1 MFNCLCYSEQELTF
15 THKRKLNKN
24 YYLAAF
30 YVFTDFWLAN
40 LCRKSL
46 EIQRK
51 SSSLNLYGSFVLAC
65 LLAACIR
72 AFQVA
77 FFNFHVVLKS
87 AEKLHNNMFIAVMK
101 VGRTPGGGGGYFLV
115 KGYWGCAWGRIFT
128 TGLTIMGYIFSRV
141 TRTELHIFG
150 ISGIRKFW

>member
-1 MFNCLCYSEQELTF
+1 MFNCLRYSEQELTF

-72 AFQVA
+72 AF
-77 FFNFHVVLKS
+77 FNFHVVLKS

-101 VGRTPGGGGGYFLV
+101 VGRTPGGGGVLPSKRLLGMCMGSHFHNWIDYN
-115 KGYWGCAWGRIFT
+115 
-128 TGLTIMGYIFSRV
+128 GLHF
-141 TRTELHIFG
+141 
-150 ISGIRKFW
+150 